1 MRTPKPQLLY
11 LSQAATPTRAFSAPW
26 RSLFPPPAL
35 IPQGRLPYQ
44 METSCDTPCPSLVSE
59 EPRPQESLRCFHL
72 VVSKLGS
79 GSVLEIKKKSKRIV
93 ASGSKP
99 YTLVNQTLL
108 SFNKMG
114 LCSKKKTKKKRP
126 KNPENQALEMR
137 HASGSQVQDSAVLKC
152 NLGHFP

>member
-1 MRTPKPQLLY
+1 M
-11 LSQAATPTRAFSAPW
+11 
-26 RSLFPPPAL
+26 
-35 IPQGRLPYQ
+35 
-44 METSCDTPCPSLVSE
+44 
-59 EPRPQESLRCFHL
+59 
-72 VVSKLGS
+72 
-79 GSVLEIKKKSKRIV
+79 EIKKKSKRIV